1 MNIQNVT
8 ERVEKY
14 VRPQLLLSIHRRRIK
29 VGETIVLERDDRK
42 EGSSIEDDSRMQIS
56 TGIFMRLT
64 IPLLAVK
71 LLSSVLTCRSR
82 AEFEIL
88 KRPPCAPLCAI
99 PRRRKLALMLEK
111 RRREHLRG
119 IAAEQKLVSV
129 VAIRIQSW
137 VNFASLSSTIEDDN
151 VERACSDLPLENG
164 RGKGRRRDEHAKLF
178 CDARWSAIGRS
189 LQLTREYLR

>member
-1 MNIQNVT
+1 
-8 ERVEKY
+8 
-14 VRPQLLLSIHRRRIK
+14 
-29 VGETIVLERDDRK
+29 
-42 EGSSIEDDSRMQIS
+42 MQIS

-137 VNFASLSSTIEDDN
+137 VNFASLSSTIEDGN

-178 CDARWSAIGRS
+178 CDAR
-189 LQLTREYLR
+189 